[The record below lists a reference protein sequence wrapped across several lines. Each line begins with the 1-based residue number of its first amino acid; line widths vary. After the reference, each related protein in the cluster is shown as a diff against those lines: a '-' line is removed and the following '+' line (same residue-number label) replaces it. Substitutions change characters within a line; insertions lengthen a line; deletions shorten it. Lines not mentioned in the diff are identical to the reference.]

1 MAEQAQF
8 AEGHE
13 HGEACAVLYREWKRH
28 HAVMQDMTGRFTRA
42 QLLEARREREKY
54 GHQLRLVGCSGE
66 ALRRIEHEQEI
77 AEHGR
82 PLL

>member
-1 MAEQAQF
+1 VAEPASF

-13 HGEACAVLYREWKRH
+13 HGEECLTLYREWKRH
-28 HAVMQDMTGRFTRA
+28 HAVLLDMSSRFSRQQVLA
-42 QLLEARREREKY
+42 ARREREKY
-54 GHQLRLVGCSGE
+54 EHQLRLIGCSGE
-66 ALRRIEHEQEI
+66 AIRRHERDEEI